1 MSTVSCFGESWGS
14 PWGLCVE
21 RGWKGLPLKIL
32 LVASPPFE
40 EIGGVSTHVRM
51 LSGGLQALGETV
63 HVIGEQP
70 PRIYRAPLVSLP
82 GLLLYK
88 TSRRLGRRWDL
99 ATRHLYYLVKGFL
112 ATGFSPDVINVQDAT
127 HMPMAVHLKRLTGC
141 QVVLTVHGFLAD
153 EAEESGTCVRGDALW
168 TWLRDLETRGY
179 RDADQI
185 IAVSSSAAAYV
196 DEFAH
201 APISVIHSGIDTLMF
216 SPCPAGAYRRSQVE
230 SGLRLLFAGFLEP
243 HKGVLDAV
251 EVLVRLREAGISA
264 ELIVAGEG
272 SEREPGRHMAE
283 QRNIA
288 DHISWLGAVK
298 KSDMPAFYR
307 MGEVL
312 LMPSK
317 PRGSGGG
324 EEPFPYTALEA
335 MASGLPV
342 IAYDVGGLSEQIKD
356 GSTGFI
362 VPLGDIRAMV
372 TASETLVDL
381 EIRRGMSAMARERIE
396 SDFSAL
402 GMARK
407 FVSVYNQ

>member
-1 MSTVSCFGESWGS
+1 M
-14 PWGLCVE
+14 
-21 RGWKGLPLKIL
+21 KIL
-32 LVASPPFE
+32 LVPSPPFD

-63 HVIGEQP
+63 RVIDEQP

-82 GLLLYK
+82 GLLLGK
-88 TSRRLGRRWDL
+88 ASQRLGRRWAL
-99 ATRHLYYLVKGFL
+99 AARHLYYLVEGLL

-141 QVVLTVHGFLAD
+141 RVVLTVHGFLAD
-153 EAEESGTCVRGDALW
+153 EAEASGACVRGDAIW

-179 RDADQI
+179 PDADQI
-185 IAVSSSAAAYV
+185 IAVSSSTAAYV

-201 APISVIHSGIDTLMF
+201 APISVINNGIDTLMF
-216 SPCPAGAYRRSQVE
+216 SPSPAGADRRGQAE
-230 SGLRLLFAGFLEP
+230 SNLRLLFAGFLEP

-251 EVLVRLREAGISA
+251 EVLVRLREVGISA
-264 ELIVAGEG
+264 DLTVAGDG
-272 SEREPGRHMAE
+272 SEREPGRHMAK

-288 DHISWLGAVK
+288 DHISWLGAVN

-307 MGEVL
+307 TGDVL

-317 PRGSGGG
+317 PRGSGGV
-324 EEPFPYTALEA
+324 EESFPYTALEA

-342 IAYDVGGLSEQIKD
+342 IAYDLGGLSEQIKD

-362 VPLGDIRAMV
+362 VPLGDIQAMAA
-372 TASETLVDL
+372 ASEKFVDL
-381 EIRRGMSAMARERIE
+381 ELRRGMSEMARKRVE

-407 FVSVYNQ
+407 FVSTYNQ